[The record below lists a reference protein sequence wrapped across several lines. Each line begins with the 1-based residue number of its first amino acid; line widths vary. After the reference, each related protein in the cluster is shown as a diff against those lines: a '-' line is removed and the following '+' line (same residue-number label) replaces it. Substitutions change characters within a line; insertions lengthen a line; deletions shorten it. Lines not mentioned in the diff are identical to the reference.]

1 MAPAK
6 KIALLGTGL
15 MGAPM
20 ARRLLGAGYD
30 LTVWNRTLSKA
41 RVLESAGAKVAE
53 KPTHAV
59 ADADVV
65 ITMLEKGAI
74 VSDVLF
80 KRGVAGA
87 MKTGSTL
94 IDMSSI
100 PPSTARSHAE
110 KLGEMGIFA
119 LDAPVSGGTV
129 GAEQGTLAIMAGGDA
144 GKVLEFQWVFNAM
157 GRVTHVGPA
166 GAGQLAKL
174 ANQAIVAITI
184 GAVAE
189 GLLLA
194 SAGGANPAAVRNAIR
209 GGFAESRI
217 LDVHGARMISRDFV
231 PGGMSRIH
239 LKDLDTI
246 LTEARALGLDLPLVR
261 NVRERFAMM
270 CNAGLGDTDHSALLL
285 ELEQRNAP
293 HRVGDGENRMPGD
306 NGDKS

>member
-20 ARRLLGAGYD
+20 ARRLLGAGFD
-30 LTVWNRTLSKA
+30 LTVWNRTEAKA
-41 RVLESAGAKVAE
+41 RMLEAAGAKVAE
-53 KPTHAV
+53 KPAHA
-59 ADADVV
+59 AEGADVV
-65 ITMLEKGAI
+65 ITMLEKGSVVA
-74 VSDVLF
+74 DVVF
-80 KRGVAGA
+80 KRGVAKA
-87 MKTGSTL
+87 MQPGSTL

-100 PPSTARSHAE
+100 PPSTARAHAE
-110 KLGEMGIFA
+110 KLAEMEIVA
-119 LDAPVSGGTV
+119 IDAPVSGGTV

-144 GKVLEFQWVFNAM
+144 GKVLELQSVFDAM
-157 GRVTHVGPA
+157 GRVTHVGPP
-166 GAGQLAKL
+166 GSGQLSKL

-194 SAGGANPAAVRNAIR
+194 AAGGANPASVRNAIR

-217 LDVHGARMISRDFV
+217 LDLHGARMIARDFV

-261 NVRERFAMM
+261 SVRERFAMM

-293 HRVGDGENRMPGD
+293 HRVGDGENKMPGMQ
-306 NGDKS
+306 GDET